1 MIIAMSKIAL
11 ACCLLLLIG
20 AWCPNASAEEY
31 ALEKAEKYRLSGQ
44 YRLALEEA
52 ERLLAGPARDNGSVH
67 YFYAFMLYRLKGDNA
82 KVKHHLQEGLRMD
95 PYSWDT
101 DDARRLLAKL
111 EKEEKERLEVA
122 TIPGA
127 KVGLILE
134 DGTKVEAVEEN
145 SSAAKAGI
153 LPGDKIV
160 FIDNVST
167 SFMATRAVASRLA
180 GPPSSRVA
188 VTINRN
194 GTKFSRFLYRTTT
207 SPNVARATAASAK
220 ASASSATSSSKPAA
234 QTALSES
241 TSIPIEIF
249 RRTKTTE
256 DCEKR
261 VRQALAYLP
270 ASARET
276 LRHNGVTILIVPDMI
291 TADPQLANQK
301 PGDHNFGYDNCAGLF
316 RPRDRKIVMPERF
329 SIGNAPLQENPY
341 TLWASL
347 HEIGHA
353 YDYVGHYANSEPF
366 TKAYEDDS
374 KYITN
379 EIRVKYRYFL
389 EFKNEGPVELFAE
402 IFSAVVAPNEDLR
415 AVALSR
421 SFPRCS
427 KAIKDSLGIRDDK
440 K

>member
-1 MIIAMSKIAL
+1 MSKIAL

-122 TIPGA
+122 SIPGA

-167 SFMATRAVASRLA
+167 SFMSTRAVASRLA

-194 GTKFSRFLYRTTT
+194 GTKFSRFLYRTKTGSSVAHT
-207 SPNVARATAASAK
+207 SGANAKTHPASV
-220 ASASSATSSSKPAA
+220 TSSNKPAA
-234 QTALSES
+234 PTALNDSS
-241 TSIPIEIF
+241 SIPIEVF

-261 VRQALAYLP
+261 VKQALAYVP

-276 LRHNGVTILIVPDMI
+276 LRHNGVTIIIVQDVL
-291 TADPQLANQK
+291 TAEPHLANQK
-301 PGDHNFGYDNCAGLF
+301 PRGYTFGGYDNCGGIF
-316 RPRDRKIVMPERF
+316 FPRDKKIYIAERF

-341 TLWASL
+341 TLWTAL

-353 YDYVGHYANSEPF
+353 FDHVGMYSNSESF
-366 TKAYEDDS
+366 TKAYEDDA
-374 KYITN
+374 KYLNN
-379 EIRVKYRYFL
+379 ELRIKYSYFL
-389 EFKNEGPVELFAE
+389 QSDKNGPSEMFAE

-415 AVALSR
+415 AVALSH
-421 SFPRCS
+421 SFPRCT
-427 KAIKDSLGIRDDK
+427 KVVKESLGVRDDK